1 MLKRKSFMIAA
12 LVVALSL
19 SGCAKRAEESSHN
32 TIEVVSS
39 PGVCNL
45 SKDSIQAG
53 TIVFRATNASNT
65 ASEFYI
71 LEADGKKIVTEVE
84 NIGPNLSRDLVTQ
97 LDQGTFYA
105 MCVPAN
111 NAEPIKTKFTVTQGD
126 NVATQSEDQEA
137 LTSASAEYSDWV
149 QSEIDQLLIETKR
162 FVALYLSGNTDGAKA
177 QYPYARTFWERIE
190 PVAESFGDIDPL
202 LDLREADLVSGEEW
216 TGWHLFEKDLWQP
229 KTGYTSLTRAQ
240 KNKYS
245 DLLIKH
251 TEVLGEKV
259 EELEYKPF
267 QMGNGAKALLDEIA
281 TGKVTG
287 EEEIWS
293 GTDLWDFQANLEG
306 AEKIFRLFETIVA
319 KRDPN
324 LAKELNRRFSEI
336 YKLLDGEKIGGKF
349 RDYKTVPNE
358 NIKVLAAAVDALGN
372 PISKLTS
379 VVVQ

>member
-1 MLKRKSFMIAA
+1 MLKKKSLTVIA
-12 LVVALSL
+12 LVVSLSL
-19 SGCAKRAEESSHN
+19 SGCAKRAENSAQN
-32 TIEVVSS
+32 VIEVASS
-39 PGVCNL
+39 PGICRI

-53 TIVFRATNASNT
+53 TIVFRVTNASNS

-71 LEADGKKIVTEVE
+71 LEEDGKKIVTEVE
-84 NIGPNLSRDLVTQ
+84 NIGPNLSRDLVTK

-111 NAEPIKTKFTVTQGD
+111 NTEPIKTKLKVTQGK
-126 NVATQSEDQEA
+126 NVVTESEDLEA
-137 LTSASAEYSDWV
+137 LTSASAEYSAWV
-149 QSEIDQLLIETKR
+149 QSQVDQLLIETKR
-162 FVALYLSGNTDGAKA
+162 FVTLYLSGDTDGAKA
-177 QYPYARTFWERIE
+177 QYPFARTFWERIE

-202 LDLREADLVSGEEW
+202 LDLREADLPSGQEW

-229 KTGYTSLTRAQ
+229 KTGYTALTRAQ
-240 KNKYS
+240 KIKYT

-251 TEVLGEKV
+251 TEVLSEKV
-259 EELEYKPF
+259 EKLEYKPF

-293 GTDLWDFQANLEG
+293 GTDLWDFEANLEG
-306 AEKIFRLFETIVA
+306 AEKIFILFETIVA

-336 YKLLDGEKIGGKF
+336 YKLLDREKIGGKF
-349 RDYKTVPNE
+349 RDYKTVPGE
-358 NIKVLAAAVDALGN
+358 NIKALAAAVDALGD

-379 VVVQ
+379 VIVQ